1 MDFELSPAEREFR
14 DEVRSW
20 LDSNKPR
27 GEAPAG
33 EGQRAFI
40 DRRRAWQKKMFEAG
54 YVGITWPKEYGGRGA
69 GFMEQLI
76 FNDEM
81 ILAKAPDPINVIGL
95 GMGGP
100 VVIAHGTE
108 EQKKRYLTPLLSA
121 DEIWC
126 QGFSEPNAGSDLSG
140 LQTRA
145 EDKGDHYVVNGQKV
159 WTTLAH
165 VAKWCMLVTRER
177 KEANPR
183 DGLTYLLVDMESP
196 GIEVRP
202 LVQITGDA
210 EFNEIF
216 FKDVVVPKSQILGEA
231 GNGWAVAMTTLL
243 HERGTLGMSLA
254 TRAQI
259 TAAELAERARR
270 IGRGSDPLVRQRIA
284 QFTIEARAL
293 QLNGYRAVTAMKRNG
308 IPGPEGSIL
317 KLMWSELNQRM
328 TESAVDIAGPAGQV
342 DGGDG
347 WTYQFLRSRANTIE
361 AGTSEVLRNI
371 LAERVLGLPR
381 ERFARLNSLRL
392 GNYAS
397 ILSRRRPGG
406 LPAISSRPDDLDR
419 AQVAR
424 PRHLDAAGA
433 RHACA
438 ARRG

>member
-1 MDFELSPAEREFR
+1 VDFELSESEKQFR
-14 DEVRSW
+14 DEVRAW
-20 LDSNKPR
+20 LKANKPR
-27 GEAPAG
+27 DGAIE
-33 EGQRAFI
+33 EGQKEFI
-40 DRRRAWQKKMFEAG
+40 ESRRAWQKKLHDAG

-81 ILAKAPDPINVIGL
+81 ILARTPEPINVIGL

-100 VVIAHGTE
+100 VVITHGTE
-108 EQKKRYLTPLLSA
+108 EQKKRYLPPLLSA
-121 DEIWC
+121 EEIWC

-145 EDKGDHYVVNGQKV
+145 EDRGDHYLVNGQKV

-165 VAKWCMLVTRER
+165 VAKWCMLITRER

-196 GIEVRP
+196 GVEVRP

-216 FKDVVVPKSQILGEA
+216 FKDVKVPKSQILGEA
-231 GNGWAVAMTTLL
+231 GNGWAVAITTLL
-243 HERGTLGMSLA
+243 HERGTLGMALA

-259 TAAELAERARR
+259 TAAELAQHARR
-270 IGRGSDPLVRQRIA
+270 LGRASDPLVRQKIA
-284 QFTIEARAL
+284 RYTIEARAL

-317 KLMWSELNQRM
+317 KLMWSELNQQM
-328 TESAVDIAGPAGQV
+328 AETALDVAGLAGQI
-342 DGGDG
+342 GDG
-347 WTYQFLRSRANTIE
+347 AGWKYQFLRSRANTIE

-381 ERFARLNSLRL
+381 GR
-392 GNYAS
+392 
-397 ILSRRRPGG
+397 
-406 LPAISSRPDDLDR
+406 
-419 AQVAR
+419 
-424 PRHLDAAGA
+424 
-433 RHACA
+433 
-438 ARRG
+438 

>member
-1 MDFELSPAEREFR
+1 MDFELSDAEKEFR
-14 DEVRSW
+14 DEVRAW
-20 LDSNKPR
+20 LKAN
-27 GEAPAG
+27 APHDA
-33 EGQRAFI
+33 EGGGDLKSFI
-40 DRRRAWQKKMFEAG
+40 ERRRAWQKKLFDAG
-54 YVGITWPKEYGGRGA
+54 YVGMTWPEEYGGHGRS
-69 GFMEQLI
+69 FMDQLI

-81 ILAKAPDPINVIGL
+81 ILAHAPEPINVIGL

-100 VVIAHGTE
+100 VVIAHGNDA
-108 EQKKRYLTPLLSA
+108 QKKRYLEPLLSA
-121 DEIWC
+121 EEIWC

-165 VAKWCMLVTRER
+165 VAKWCMLLARER

-216 FKDVVVPKSQILGEA
+216 FKDVKVPKSQILGEA
-231 GNGWAVAMTTLL
+231 GQGWAVAMTTLL
-243 HERGTLGMSLA
+243 HERGTLGLALA

-259 TAAELAERARR
+259 TAAELAERARKL
-270 IGRGSDPLVRQRIA
+270 GRGDDPLVRQKIA
-284 QFTIEARAL
+284 QHTIEARAL
-293 QLNGYRAVTAMKRNG
+293 QLNGYRAVTAVKRSG

-328 TESAVDIAGPAGQV
+328 TETAMDIAGAGAQV
-342 DGGDG
+342 GDGDG
-347 WTYQFLRSRANTIE
+347 WKYQFLRARANTIE

-381 ERFARLNSLRL
+381 
-392 GNYAS
+392 
-397 ILSRRRPGG
+397 SR
-406 LPAISSRPDDLDR
+406 
-419 AQVAR
+419 
-424 PRHLDAAGA
+424 
-433 RHACA
+433 
-438 ARRG
+438 

>member
-1 MDFELSPAEREFR
+1 MNFELSESELEFR
-14 DEVRSW
+14 DEVRAW
-20 LDSNKPR
+20 LSANKPGDDR
-27 GEAPAG
+27 GIDIAQKE
-33 EGQRAFI
+33 FI
-40 DRRRAWQKKMFEAG
+40 DSRRAWQKKMYEAG

-81 ILAKAPDPINVIGL
+81 ILAKAPEPINVLGL

-100 VVIAHGTE
+100 VIIAHGTE
-108 EQKKRYLTPLLSA
+108 AQKQRYLQPILSA
-121 DEIWC
+121 EEIWC

-145 EDKGDHYVVNGQKV
+145 EDRGDHYVVNGQKV

-196 GIEVRP
+196 GVEVRP

-216 FKDVVVPKSQILGEA
+216 FKDVKVPKTQILGEA
-231 GNGWAVAMTTLL
+231 GKGWDVAITTLL
-243 HERGTLGMSLA
+243 HERGTLGMALA

-259 TAAELAERARR
+259 TAADLAQQARR
-270 IGRGSDPLVRQRIA
+270 LGRGSDPLVRQKIA
-284 QFTIEARAL
+284 RFTIEARAL
-293 QLNGYRAVTAMKRNG
+293 QLTGYRAVSAMKRNG

-317 KLMWSELNQRM
+317 KLMWSELNQQM
-328 TESAVDIAGPAGQV
+328 TEAGVDVAGPAGQV
-342 DGGDG
+342 GDGDG
-347 WTYQFLRSRANTIE
+347 WKYAFLRSRANTIE

-381 ERFARLNSLRL
+381 
-392 GNYAS
+392 
-397 ILSRRRPGG
+397 SR
-406 LPAISSRPDDLDR
+406 
-419 AQVAR
+419 
-424 PRHLDAAGA
+424 
-433 RHACA
+433 
-438 ARRG
+438 

>member
-1 MDFELSPAEREFR
+1 VDFELSEPEKAFR
-14 DEVRSW
+14 DEVRTW
-20 LDSNKPR
+20 LKANVPR
-27 GEAPAG
+27 KDGTAESDMKSFV
-33 EGQRAFI
+33 ES
-40 DRRRAWQKKMFEAG
+40 RRVWQKKLYEAG

-69 GFMEQLI
+69 GFMQQLI

-81 ILAKAPDPINVIGL
+81 IQAQAPEPINVIGL

-100 VVIAHGTE
+100 VVISHGTE
-108 EQKKRYLTPLLSA
+108 EQKKRYLAPLLSGE
-121 DEIWC
+121 EIWC

-145 EDKGDHYVVNGQKV
+145 EDKGDHYLVNGQKV
-159 WTTLAH
+159 WTTLAQ

-196 GIEVRP
+196 GVDVRP

-210 EFNEIF
+210 EFCEIF
-216 FKDVVVPKSQILGEA
+216 FKDVRVPKSQVLGEP

-243 HERGTLGMSLA
+243 HERGTLGMALA

-259 TAAELAERARR
+259 TAAELAEYARKL
-270 IGRGSDPLVRQRIA
+270 GRGSDPIVRQKIA
-284 QFTIEARAL
+284 QHTIEARAL
-293 QLNGYRAVTAMKRNG
+293 QLNGYRAVTAVKRSG

-328 TESAVDIAGPAGQV
+328 TETAVDIAGPAGQV
-342 DGGDG
+342 GEGE
-347 WTYQFLRSRANTIE
+347 WIYQFLRSRANTIE

-381 ERFARLNSLRL
+381 
-392 GNYAS
+392 
-397 ILSRRRPGG
+397 SR
-406 LPAISSRPDDLDR
+406 
-419 AQVAR
+419 
-424 PRHLDAAGA
+424 
-433 RHACA
+433 
-438 ARRG
+438 

>member
-1 MDFELSPAEREFR
+1 MDFELSPSEKKFR
-14 DEVRSW
+14 DEVRAW
-20 LDSNKPR
+20 LKANAPR
-27 GEAPAG
+27 GEDADGAG
-33 EGQRAFI
+33 DQKEFI
-40 DRRRAWQKKMFEAG
+40 NRRRAWQKKLFDAG
-54 YVGITWPKEYGGRGA
+54 YIGITWPKEYSGQGL

-81 ILAKAPDPINVIGL
+81 ILAHAPEPINVIGL

-108 EQKKRYLTPLLSA
+108 EQKKRYLAPLLSGE
-121 DEIWC
+121 EIWC

-145 EDKGDHYVVNGQKV
+145 EDRGDHYVVNGQKV

-165 VAKWCMLVTRER
+165 VARWCMLVTRER

-216 FKDVVVPKSQILGEA
+216 FKDVKVPKSQVLGEA
-231 GNGWAVAMTTLL
+231 GKGWAVAMTTLL
-243 HERGTLGMSLA
+243 HERGTLGLALA

-259 TAAELAERARR
+259 TASELAEHARKL
-270 IGRGSDPLVRQRIA
+270 GRGDEPLVRQRIA
-284 QFTIEARAL
+284 QHTIEARAL
-293 QLNGYRAVTAMKRNG
+293 QLNGYRTVTAVKRSG

-328 TESAVDIAGPAGQV
+328 TETAMDIAGPAAQV
-342 DGGDG
+342 GDG
-347 WTYQFLRSRANTIE
+347 EGWKYQFLRSRANTIE

-381 ERFARLNSLRL
+381 
-392 GNYAS
+392 
-397 ILSRRRPGG
+397 SR
-406 LPAISSRPDDLDR
+406 
-419 AQVAR
+419 
-424 PRHLDAAGA
+424 
-433 RHACA
+433 
-438 ARRG
+438 

>member
-1 MDFELSPAEREFR
+1 MDFELSLSETEFR

-20 LDSNKPR
+20 LAANKPR
-27 GEAPAG
+27 EEAVAG
-33 EGQRAFI
+33 ESQREFI
-40 DRRRAWQKKMFEAG
+40 DRRRAWQKKLHDAG

-108 EQKKRYLTPLLSA
+108 EQKKRYLAPLLSA
-121 DEIWC
+121 EEIWC

-196 GIEVRP
+196 GVEVRP

-216 FKDVVVPKSQILGEA
+216 FHDVKVPKSQILGEP
-231 GNGWAVAMTTLL
+231 GQGWAVAMTTLL
-243 HERGTLGMSLA
+243 HERGTLGLALA

-259 TAAELAERARR
+259 TAAELAEHARK
-270 IGRGSDPLVRQRIA
+270 IGRGSDPLVRQTIA

-328 TESAVDIAGPAGQV
+328 TETAVDIAGPAGQV
-342 DGGDG
+342 DDGDG
-347 WTYQFLRSRANTIE
+347 WRYLFLRSRANTIE

-381 ERFARLNSLRL
+381 
-392 GNYAS
+392 
-397 ILSRRRPGG
+397 SR
-406 LPAISSRPDDLDR
+406 
-419 AQVAR
+419 
-424 PRHLDAAGA
+424 
-433 RHACA
+433 
-438 ARRG
+438 

>member
-1 MDFELSPAEREFR
+1 MDFELSDGEKEFR
-14 DEVRSW
+14 DQVRAW
-20 LDSNKPR
+20 LKANQPR
-27 GEAPAG
+27 DRGSMA
-33 EGQRAFI
+33 EGQKKFI
-40 DRRRAWQKKMFEAG
+40 EGRRAWQKKLFDAG

-81 ILAKAPDPINVIGL
+81 ILAHAPEPINVIGL

-108 EQKKRYLTPLLSA
+108 EQKQRYLRPLLA
-121 DEIWC
+121 GDEIWC

-159 WTTLAH
+159 WTTLAQ

-177 KEANPR
+177 KETNPR
-183 DGLTYLLVDMESP
+183 DSLTYLLVDMESP
-196 GIEVRP
+196 GVEVRP

-216 FKDVVVPKSQILGEA
+216 FKDVVVPKSQILGQA
-231 GNGWAVAMTTLL
+231 GNGWAVAITTLL
-243 HERGTLGMSLA
+243 HERGTLGMALA

-259 TAAELAERARR
+259 TAAELAEHARKL
-270 IGRGSDPLVRQRIA
+270 GRSSDPLVRQKIA
-284 QFTIEARAL
+284 QYTIEARAL

-328 TESAVDIAGPAGQV
+328 AETAVDIAGPAGQV
-342 DGGDG
+342 GDGDG
-347 WTYQFLRSRANTIE
+347 WRYQFLRSRANTIE

-381 ERFARLNSLRL
+381 
-392 GNYAS
+392 
-397 ILSRRRPGG
+397 SR
-406 LPAISSRPDDLDR
+406 
-419 AQVAR
+419 
-424 PRHLDAAGA
+424 
-433 RHACA
+433 
-438 ARRG
+438 

>member
-1 MDFELSPAEREFR
+1 VDFELSPSEQQFR
-14 DEVRSW
+14 DEVRAW
-20 LDSNKPR
+20 LKANKPR
-27 GEAPAG
+27 HDPSVEPGKKAW
-33 EGQRAFI
+33 I
-40 DRRRAWQKKMFEAG
+40 DHRRAWQKKLFEAG
-54 YVGITWPKEYGGRGA
+54 YVGITWPKEYGGRG
-69 GFMEQLI
+69 GTFMEQLI

-81 ILAKAPDPINVIGL
+81 ILAQTPEPVNVIGL

-100 VVIAHGTE
+100 VLIAHGTE
-108 EQKKRYLTPLLSA
+108 DQKNRYLRPLLSGE
-121 DEIWC
+121 EIWC

-145 EDKGDHYVVNGQKV
+145 EDNGDHYLVNGQKV

-177 KEANPR
+177 KAANPR

-196 GIEVRP
+196 GVEVRP

-216 FKDVVVPKSQILGEA
+216 FKDVEVPKSQILGEA

-243 HERGTLGMSLA
+243 HERGTLGLA
-254 TRAQI
+254 LTTRAQI
-259 TAAELAERARR
+259 TAAELADHARKL
-270 IGRGSDPLVRQRIA
+270 GRSSDPLVRQKIA

-293 QLNGYRAVTAMKRNG
+293 QLNGFRAVTAMKRNG

-328 TESAVDIAGPAGQV
+328 AEAAVDIAGPAGQV
-342 DGGDG
+342 DDG
-347 WTYQFLRSRANTIE
+347 EGWRYQYLRSRANTIE

-381 ERFARLNSLRL
+381 
-392 GNYAS
+392 
-397 ILSRRRPGG
+397 SR
-406 LPAISSRPDDLDR
+406 
-419 AQVAR
+419 
-424 PRHLDAAGA
+424 
-433 RHACA
+433 
-438 ARRG
+438 

>member
-1 MDFELSPAEREFR
+1 MDFDLSQPEKAFR

-20 LDSNKPR
+20 LKANAPR
-27 GEAPAG
+27 KDGGDAAG
-33 EGQRAFI
+33 LSDLVES
-40 DRRRAWQKKMFEAG
+40 RRAWQKKLYEAG
-54 YVGITWPKEYGGRGA
+54 YVGITWPKEFGGRGA

-81 ILAKAPDPINVIGL
+81 ILAQAPDPINVIGL

-100 VVIAHGTE
+100 VVIAHGTD
-108 EQKKRYLTPLLSA
+108 EQKQRYLAPLLSG

-140 LQTRA
+140 LQTKA
-145 EDKGDHYVVNGQKV
+145 EDKGDHYLVNGQKV

-165 VAKWCMLVTRER
+165 VSKWCMLVTRER
-177 KEANPR
+177 NETNPR
-183 DGLTYLLVDMESP
+183 HGLTYLIVDMESP

-216 FKDVVVPKSQILGEA
+216 FNNVKVPKSQVLGEP
-231 GNGWAVAMTTLL
+231 GEGWTVAMTTLL
-243 HERGTLGMSLA
+243 HERGTLGIALA

-259 TAAELAERARR
+259 TAAELAEHARKL
-270 IGRGSDPLVRQRIA
+270 GRGSDPLVRQKIA
-284 QFTIEARAL
+284 QYTIEARAL
-293 QLNGYRAVTAMKRNG
+293 QLNGYRAVTAVKRSG

-328 TESAVDIAGPAGQV
+328 TETAVDIAGAAAQV
-342 DGGDG
+342 GDG
-347 WTYQFLRSRANTIE
+347 NGWKYQFLRSRANTIE

-381 ERFARLNSLRL
+381 
-392 GNYAS
+392 
-397 ILSRRRPGG
+397 SR
-406 LPAISSRPDDLDR
+406 
-419 AQVAR
+419 
-424 PRHLDAAGA
+424 
-433 RHACA
+433 
-438 ARRG
+438 

>member
-1 MDFELSPAEREFR
+1 MYFELSESEKAFR

-20 LDSNKPR
+20 LKANKPTKD
-27 GEAPAG
+27 ESAA
-33 EGQRAFI
+33 EGQKAFI
-40 DRRRAWQKKMFEAG
+40 EGRRAWQKKLYEAG

-69 GFMEQLI
+69 GLMEQLI

-81 ILAKAPDPINVIGL
+81 ILAQTPEPINVIGL

-100 VVIAHGTE
+100 VVIAHGTK
-108 EQKKRYLTPLLSA
+108 EQKRRYLAPLLA
-121 DEIWC
+121 GDEIWC

-140 LQTRA
+140 LQTKA
-145 EDKGDHYVVNGQKV
+145 EDNGDHYVVNGQKV

-177 KEANPR
+177 KEVNPR
-183 DGLTYLLVDMESP
+183 HGLTYLLVDMESP
-196 GIEVRP
+196 GVEVRP

-216 FKDVVVPKSQILGEA
+216 FRDVVVSKSQILGEA

-243 HERGTLGMSLA
+243 HERGTLGMALA

-259 TAAELAERARR
+259 TAAELTEHARQ

-284 QFTIEARAL
+284 QHTIEARAL
-293 QLNGYRAVTAMKRNG
+293 QLNGYRAVSTMKRNG

-328 TESAVDIAGPAGQV
+328 TETAVDIAGPAGQV
-342 DGGDG
+342 GDGGG
-347 WTYQFLRSRANTIE
+347 WEYPFLRSRANTIE

-381 ERFARLNSLRL
+381 
-392 GNYAS
+392 
-397 ILSRRRPGG
+397 SR
-406 LPAISSRPDDLDR
+406 
-419 AQVAR
+419 
-424 PRHLDAAGA
+424 
-433 RHACA
+433 
-438 ARRG
+438 